1 MTNQRRRSG
10 GDTPKRNDVRRK
22 EFKRVPRAGEITRT
36 ETESAPSTDRL
47 EGRNPVIEALRAGR
61 TINKLWVSVP
71 EGSRI
76 DPTLGRIIAMAKETR
91 IPLVEVSRTVLDK
104 MSTTHIHQGVIA
116 QIASHDY
123 VDIDELIE
131 QVSRKDGDPFLLMLD
146 SLKDS
151 YNLGS
156 VLRIAD
162 AAGVDGV
169 IIPRH
174 RSIGL
179 DAAVA
184 KASSGAIE
192 YVPVARVTNLSRT
205 IDDLKKAGFWVFG
218 TDASAQTTYDKANY
232 SGPLLLIIGSEGGGI
247 HSNILSKCDVTIR
260 IPMEGNVNSLNAAV
274 AAGIAVFEAI
284 RQRKN
289 KSDEAERV

>member
-1 MTNQRRRSG
+1 MAYQQRRSG
-10 GDTPKRNDVRRK
+10 GDRPKRSDTRK
-22 EFKRVPRAGEITRT
+22 KESNRVPRSGEMVRT
-36 ETESAPSTDRL
+36 EPESAPPKDRL
-47 EGRNPVIEALRAGR
+47 EGRNPVLEALRAGR
-61 TINKLWVSVP
+61 TINKLWVAVP

-76 DPTLGRIIAMAKETR
+76 DPTLGRIVAMAKEKR
-91 IPLVEVSRTVLDK
+91 IPLVEVTRTVLDK
-104 MSTTHIHQGVIA
+104 MSETNIHQGVIA

-123 VDIDELIE
+123 MDIEALIE
-131 QVSRKDGDPFLLMLD
+131 QVSQKEGDPFLIMLD

-162 AAGVDGV
+162 AAGVGGV

-174 RSIGL
+174 RSVGL

-218 TDASAQTTYDKANY
+218 TDASAQTNYDQADY

-247 HSNILSKCDVTIR
+247 HSNIISKCDVTIR
-260 IPMEGNVNSLNAAV
+260 IPMEGKVNSLNAAV
-274 AAGIAVFEAI
+274 ATGIAVFEAK

-289 KSDEAERV
+289 KADEA